1 MDLFNH
7 IQIGYLVIQSQKLDE
22 WQRFFHDGIGLHE
35 AERTGERLAY
45 RFDRHERRI
54 MVEKGK
60 AEDISA
66 LGIHVQSD
74 EAMKEVLQRLS
85 AKAIPVTATSGKS
98 AVIRGV
104 HSYYSFKG
112 PKGLTL
118 ELYRSPILSEEP
130 LNMKVSGIVTGD
142 SGMGHLAITS
152 RTPEIMLGFW
162 HEIFDARISDYIDE
176 KIAGVELDITFLRFN
191 ERHHSI
197 AVASTKGVRLDPIRT
212 QAQHVN
218 LVADTMDDLVGAFR
232 RLKQLGFE
240 MAHEIGQHPN
250 DKELSFYVITPS
262 GFEWELG
269 FDALKVN
276 ENDWAVERFKGIS
289 LWGHKPQKSGLV
301 NFLKVNAIN
310 FINGIKSLAGKEY
323 SPF

>member
-35 AERTGERLAY
+35 SERNAEHLAY
-45 RFDRHERRI
+45 RFDHHERRI

-60 AEDISA
+60 REDISA

-74 EAMKEVLQRLS
+74 EAMTEVLNRLS
-85 AKAIPVTATSGKS
+85 ENGVEVLATCGEESHK
-98 AVIRGV
+98 RGV
-104 HSYYSFKG
+104 NSFFSFTG
-112 PKGLTL
+112 PKGLTI
-118 ELYRSPILSEEP
+118 ELYRSPRLSTLP
-130 LNMKVSGIVTGD
+130 LDMKVSGIVTGD

-152 RTPEIMLGFW
+152 RTPETMLGFW
-162 HEIFDARISDYIDE
+162 REIFDARVSDYIDE